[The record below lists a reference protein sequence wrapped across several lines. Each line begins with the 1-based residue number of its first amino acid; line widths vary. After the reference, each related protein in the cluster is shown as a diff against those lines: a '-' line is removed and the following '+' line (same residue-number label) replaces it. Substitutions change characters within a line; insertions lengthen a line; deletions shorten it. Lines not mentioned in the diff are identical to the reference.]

1 MHKKKEKKKSKTKKK
16 YPRQRRKLSTADSLR
31 LLHMDGRFCKSFSS
45 LLFPLSLS
53 GQRRQL
59 WDSGSRRINCFPGAR
74 SCCHLL
80 QKPCVIQREGQPLP
94 GAGEPSLPSH
104 CDALCRVACG
114 RRGGRPG
121 GEAGR
126 PRTIPIGSQYHGQ
139 HQDASGG
146 EGRPLTPDRT
156 GEVIG
161 WLQQRKEEA
170 RVEEPGRFCQT
181 AYGPPRCTLMLI
193 LSNEL

>member
-1 MHKKKEKKKSKTKKK
+1 ML
-16 YPRQRRKLSTADSLR
+16 PWCPILLSPTARTLCDPE
-31 LLHMDGRFCKSFSS
+31 G
-45 LLFPLSLS
+45 
-53 GQRRQL
+53 GAAA
-59 WDSGSRRINCFPGAR
+59 SRRSRGAQ
-74 SCCHLL
+74 L
-80 QKPCVIQREGQPLP
+80 
-94 GAGEPSLPSH
+94 ASH
-104 CDALCRVACG
+104 RDALCRVACG

-126 PRTIPIGSQYHGQ
+126 PRTIRIGSQYHGQ

-146 EGRPLTPDRT
+146 EGRPLTPGRT

-161 WLQQRKEEA
+161 SLQQRKGEA

-181 AYGPPRCTLMLI
+181 AYGPPRCILMLI

>member
-1 MHKKKEKKKSKTKKK
+1 MLPWCPILLSPTAKTLCD
-16 YPRQRRKLSTADSLR
+16 PEGGAAA
-31 LLHMDGRFCKSFSS
+31 
-45 LLFPLSLS
+45 
-53 GQRRQL
+53 
-59 WDSGSRRINCFPGAR
+59 SRRRGAQ
-74 SCCHLL
+74 L
-80 QKPCVIQREGQPLP
+80 
-94 GAGEPSLPSH
+94 ASH
-104 CDALCRVACG
+104 RVALCRVACG

-126 PRTIPIGSQYHGQ
+126 LGTIRIGSQYHGQ

-146 EGRPLTPDRT
+146 EGQPLTPDRT

-181 AYGPPRCTLMLI
+181 AYRLPHCTLRLI
-193 LSNEL
+193 LSNGL